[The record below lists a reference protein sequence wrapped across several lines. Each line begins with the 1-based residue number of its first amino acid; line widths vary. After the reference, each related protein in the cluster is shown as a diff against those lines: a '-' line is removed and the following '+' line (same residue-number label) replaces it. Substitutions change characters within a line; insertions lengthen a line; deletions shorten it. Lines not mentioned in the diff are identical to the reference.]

1 MNKWVKIKVRSA
13 CLTFGAKDYFF
24 DEENNPV
31 NRKDA
36 GFELDINDEYL
47 MDHPFKLSHVSNM
60 LHVLLGY
67 RPVPSNRFTIRKR
80 LDDVDKIALDG
91 FVHFDNSFTYT
102 NKKGK
107 KMFLTEQIQGK
118 KSVKDSNRK
127 SQTMLLNDGTI
138 INGNITWHSFE
149 RKMLFSKF
157 DNPDKYDAIVNAL
170 CKYGQ
175 CESYE
180 DLKKKY
186 SLAELLRE
194 ISKFE
199 YKEDAIEF
207 FQKNGLTPFADI
219 IDEKKEVAS
228 FCCGKKCSKYNNMN
242 SLLNVNSIIQK
253 TSIDCTFMFLVD
265 DDMLIKLKTGTK
277 AAKFLEGGMA
287 KVEGI
292 MSDLDFDS
300 DIADDENFIPIKT
313 IVGKL

>member
-1 MNKWVKIKVRSA
+1 MSKWVKIKVRSA
-13 CLTFGAKDYFF
+13 CLTFGSKDYFF
-24 DEENNPV
+24 DEGGNLV

-47 MDHPFKLSHVSNM
+47 MDHPFNLSHVSNM

-67 RPVPSNRFTIRKR
+67 RPVPSNRFTIRER
-80 LDDVDKIALDG
+80 LDGVDKMALDG

-102 NKKGK
+102 DKKGK
-107 KMFLTEQIQGK
+107 KRFLTEQIQGK

-127 SQTMLLNDGTI
+127 AQTMLLNDGTI

-157 DNPDKYDAIVNAL
+157 DNPEKYDAIVKAL
-170 CKYGQ
+170 CKFGE
-175 CESYE
+175 CESYK

-186 SLAELLRE
+186 SLIDLL
-194 ISKFE
+194 IKTGDTPN
-199 YKEDAIEF
+199 KEDAIDF
-207 FQKNGLTPFADI
+207 FKKNGLTPFADI
-219 IDEKKEVAS
+219 IEGKKEVAS
-228 FCCGKKCSKYNNMN
+228 FCCGKKCGKYNNMN

-253 TSIDCTFMFLVD
+253 TNIDCTFMFPVD
-265 DDMLIKLKTGTK
+265 DDMLVKLKTGTK
-277 AAKFLEGGMA
+277 VAKFLEGGVA
-287 KVEGI
+287 KVEAI

-300 DIADDENFIPIKT
+300 DVADYENFVLIKN